1 MLQPSMVFRPGKLPI
16 APSNVYV
23 ARGKAEETLK
33 KSLQRG
39 FIPLIYGEY
48 GVGKTSMARHIVTE
62 LYGDENLI
70 NIESVSGKSL
80 NDIFARCLER
90 FSLFS
95 WQKTEALKEE
105 KNPSPGL
112 FGFLFKKS
120 SRKSSSEPA
129 RPDPSLFEQNSIS
142 SANFVTDS
150 RIIEICEH
158 YGAVLLL
165 DEIHKAS
172 EELLD
177 EIVRFIKSYG
187 NANCEKF
194 KIIIL
199 GTSSEATKLIHKD
212 PGIDRLIE
220 DIPLPPM
227 CHKEVNYVV
236 EQGMRNLAIGIVN
249 EAKERILSISG
260 GYPNIL
266 QYLCLESSEYAFGRK
281 SRKLDVCD
289 VENALTDYVENF
301 AGDGGT

>member
-1 MLQPSMVFRPGKLPI
+1 M
-16 APSNVYV
+16 
-23 ARGKAEETLK
+23 
-33 KSLQRG
+33 
-39 FIPLIYGEY
+39 
-48 GVGKTSMARHIVTE
+48 
-62 LYGDENLI
+62 
-70 NIESVSGKSL
+70 
-80 NDIFARCLER
+80 
-90 FSLFS
+90 
-95 WQKTEALKEE
+95 
-105 KNPSPGL
+105 
-112 FGFLFKKS
+112 
-120 SRKSSSEPA
+120 
-129 RPDPSLFEQNSIS
+129 
-142 SANFVTDS
+142 
-150 RIIEICEH
+150 
-158 YGAVLLL
+158 

-266 QYLCLESSEYAFGRK
+266 QYLCLESS
-281 SRKLDVCD
+281 
-289 VENALTDYVENF
+289 
-301 AGDGGT
+301 